1 MLGQVTTSALSG
13 DAFKSNSAPCDD
25 AAALDED
32 EAETCQQ
39 KGVGGYRKHDKCII
53 ESN

>member
-13 DAFKSNSAPCDD
+13 DAFESNSAPCDD

-32 EAETCQQ
+32 EYQTR
-39 KGVGGYRKHDKCII
+39 RKHVNRR
-53 ESN
+53 ESEAPENMTNA